1 MLHVRTMSLA
11 HTHAVAAAIAALS
24 RSGDVLVLAGEMG
37 AGKTAF
43 AQGFGVALGVRE
55 PITSPTFNLVH
66 SYPAGR
72 ITLHHADV
80 YRLATLNEVAD
91 LALGELA
98 EDRGIVLVEWGD
110 VVAGVLGDHLSIRL
124 ESLDDTAQPGDTAT
138 EPADPIGA
146 SAVDAATDAAADAA
160 TDPDAFVDEPRDIT
174 ITGVGRSWAAR
185 WAALDA
191 ALRKVATSC

>member
-1 MLHVRTMSLA
+1 MLHVRTTSLA
-11 HTHAVAAAIAALS
+11 HTHAVAAAIARLS
-24 RSGDVLVLAGEMG
+24 LSGDVLVLAGEMG

-43 AQGFGVALGVRE
+43 AQGFGAALGIDE

-80 YRLATLNEVAD
+80 YRLTTQNEVAD

-110 VVAGVLGDHLSIRL
+110 VVANALGDHLAIRL
-124 ESLDDTAQPGDTAT
+124 DPVSDTADAGDAG
-138 EPADPIGA
+138 ADDGSDGA
-146 SAVDAATDAAADAA
+146 SGADETDAPD
-160 TDPDAFVDEPRDIT
+160 DPDVLVDEPRDIT
-174 ITGVGRSWAAR
+174 ISGVGRSWATR
-185 WAALDA
+185 WAALEQALA
-191 ALRKVATSC
+191 AVTSC

>member
-1 MLHVRTMSLA
+1 MLHVRTGSLA
-11 HTHAVAAAIAALS
+11 HTHAVAAAIAGLS

-43 AQGFGVALGVRE
+43 AQGFGQALGVQE

-80 YRLATLNEVAD
+80 YRLATQHEVAE

-110 VVAGVLGDHLSIRL
+110 VVAGVLGDHLSVHL
-124 ESLDDTAQPGDTAT
+124 EAVPDEAT
-138 EPADPIGA
+138 
-146 SAVDAATDAAADAA
+146 AAD
-160 TDPDAFVDEPRDIT
+160 DEPHPDAIVDEQRDIT
-174 ITGVGRSWAAR
+174 ITGVGRGWATR
-185 WAALDA
+185 WAALEA
-191 ALRKVATSC
+191 ALRAVDAPC

>member
-1 MLHVRTMSLA
+1 MLHVRTTSLA
-11 HTHAVAAAIAALS
+11 HTHAVAAAIAQLS

-43 AQGFGVALGVRE
+43 AQGFGAALGIEE

-80 YRLATLNEVAD
+80 YRLATHNEVAD

-110 VVAGVLGDHLSIRL
+110 VVAGVLGDHLAVRL
-124 ESLDDTAQPGDTAT
+124 
-138 EPADPIGA
+138 DPV
-146 SAVDAATDAAADAA
+146 AVDADVDAETADPVDVDLG
-160 TDPDAFVDEPRDIT
+160 TGGDPDVIADEPRDIR
-174 ITGVGRSWAAR
+174 ITGVGRSWATR
-185 WAALDA
+185 WAALEQ
-191 ALRKVATSC
+191 ALGGVVSC